1 MNGIELG
8 KAFHAGEQTYGTA
21 VLSPSPV
28 WIPVLK
34 DAGLDF
40 VFIDNEHTP
49 MDREKV
55 AWMCQAYRAIGV
67 APLVRIPSPDT
78 FLTTMALDAGAVGVV
93 VPYVESPEQIK
104 ALRGAV
110 KYRPLKGRR
119 LQEILDG
126 EQPLNPGLGEYL
138 AKFNE
143 GNLLIVNIESTPA
156 MENLEAL
163 VNSPGLDA
171 VFVGPH
177 DLSVSLEVAEDYG
190 HAKMLSAMKRIIDVC
205 RDANIGVGVHLSKG
219 DTIDFQI
226 ELAELGANILM
237 HSIDISLF
245 VHALRCDFEKFR
257 QATGQSGTAAT
268 GSGGFTV

>member
-1 MNGIELG
+1 MNGVDLG
-8 KAFHAGEQTYGTA
+8 KAFRAGDQTYGTA
-21 VLSPSPV
+21 VLSPSPAWV
-28 WIPVLK
+28 PVIK
-34 DAGLDF
+34 GAGLDF

-55 AWMCQAYRAIGV
+55 AWMCQAYRALGI
-67 APLVRIPSPDT
+67 APLVRIPSPDA
-78 FLTTMALDAGAVGVV
+78 FLATMALDAGAVGVI

-126 EQPLNPGLGEYL
+126 RQQLGPGLEEYL
-138 AKFNE
+138 AKYNE

-177 DLSVSLEVAEDYG
+177 DLSVSLGVPEDYR
-190 HAKMLSAMKRIIDVC
+190 HAKMRSAVKQIVDAC
-205 RDANIGVGVHLSKG
+205 RNAKVGVGIHLGLG
-219 DTIDFQI
+219 DAIDFQI
-226 ELAELGANILM
+226 EWAGLGANILI
-237 HSIDISLF
+237 HGCDVSLF
-245 VHALRCDFEKFR
+245 ATALRRDFEKFR
-257 QATGQSGTAAT
+257 QTTGQSGAA
-268 GSGGFTV
+268 GSDGFTV